1 MIGDRMIHAQKQFV
15 KRMSFCCKN
24 VINLSLT
31 LITSKGVPFSS
42 IMARKLCILQY
53 PLYILIE
60 PNGVTKA
67 ITIWTQNQFSNVI
80 IFRISTISD

>member
-67 ITIWTQNQFSNVI
+67 ITVCHLSILIFVI
-80 IFRISTISD
+80 SCFR